1 MKMKK
6 LGYGLLMSI
15 LMVITSCTD
24 FVDPNIPY
32 KTFDTALYLR
42 TIRSAPTS
50 LNFNFF
56 DLASGKFQIT
66 IEAVDAEEGETLES
80 VEVRVRHRRLIP
92 GVGFEFRPAGTAS
105 TVNDVLLKTLTRAD
119 FQKATENPNH
129 PTTLYIR
136 ANIEVSSAETFA
148 AVGLTNAT
156 VEAGDTFEYRLVA
169 TDKFGRVF
177 DWTNRSADVAG
188 GFFYDSPFLY
198 NVPVVCPSALT
209 GTYRYESSAMQ
220 SAFGSCPGTITGEVT
235 LTAGSGATFN
245 RYAVSDATFGFWACY
260 GDTWGN
266 GAVFLND
273 VCGRLFF
280 TGTDKYGDGY
290 TFNFISNNGAELR
303 FTWVNASNETG
314 TVTLFANEG
323 KPWPSTLF

>member
-15 LMVITSCTD
+15 LMVITSCVD

-50 LNFNFF
+50 LTFNFF
-56 DLASGKFQIT
+56 ELTNSKFQIT
-66 IEAVDAEEGETLES
+66 VEAVDAEEGETLES

-105 TVNDVLLKTLTRAD
+105 VVEDVLLKTVSASE
-119 FQKATENPNH
+119 FQKATVNPNH
-129 PTTLYIR
+129 PTTLYKR
-136 ANIEVSSAETFA
+136 ANIEVSAADAIA

-156 VEAGDTFEYRLVA
+156 VQGGDTFEFRLVA
-169 TDKFGRVF
+169 TDKSGRVF
-177 DWTNRSADVAG
+177 DWSNRSADVAG

-198 NVPVVCPSALT
+198 NVNVVCPTDLG
-209 GTYRYESSAMQ
+209 GTFRYESTEMQ
-220 SAFGSCPGTITGEVT
+220 SVFGSCPGTITGEVT
-235 LTAGSGATFN
+235 LTPVPNSTS
-245 RYAVSDATFGFWACY
+245 YTVSDATFGFWVCY

-266 GAVFLND
+266 GNVRLND
-273 VCGRLFF
+273 ACGILSFS
-280 TGTDKYGDGY
+280 GADKYGDGY
-290 TFNFISNNGAELR
+290 TFNFISNDGERLV
-303 FTWVNASNETG
+303 FTWVNGSNETG
-314 TVTLFANEG
+314 RVTLFANEG
-323 KPWPSTLF
+323 KPWPSTLQ